1 MHENVSE
8 IHQSAFSAL
17 YAWPSEELSSFGFK
31 TSEQNPFILQ
41 SIELGN
47 VTFVYLSPNLNLQRK
62 GGEILYGARKRNLSG
77 KFDRL
82 WMKSIVLPSKAAQ
95 VTARIVQLFVC
106 DIFVTLTIFTS
117 SVWNLWPRIADVFLR
132 VSHVVA
138 GADERRLYSQPTDGT
153 QIKFLIKLETERFM
167 I

>member
-1 MHENVSE
+1 M
-8 IHQSAFSAL
+8 
-17 YAWPSEELSSFGFK
+17 
-31 TSEQNPFILQ
+31 
-41 SIELGN
+41 
-47 VTFVYLSPNLNLQRK
+47 TFVYLSPNLNLQRK